1 MPIAQYMKSTII
13 VHLVTDPVQS
23 ILALTEILHQFLGL
37 QETDSLLFSLL
48 QQQVPQT
55 VKLL

>member
-1 MPIAQYMKSTII
+1 MTPNI
-13 VHLVTDPVQS
+13 VSHLVTDPVQS

-37 QETDSLLFSLL
+37 QETHSLLFSLL
-48 QQQVPQT
+48 QQEVPQT